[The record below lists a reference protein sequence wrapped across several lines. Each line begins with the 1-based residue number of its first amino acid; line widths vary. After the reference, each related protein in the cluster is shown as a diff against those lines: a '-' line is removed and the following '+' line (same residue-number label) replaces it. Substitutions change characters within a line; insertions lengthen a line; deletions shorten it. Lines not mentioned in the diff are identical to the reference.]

1 MASRIKISVFP
12 PDMTQPVTTPFPAD
26 RASRWNSPYDG
37 GSLEPLVDVFLTQP
51 AYSRI
56 CVHSA
61 SDLQNEVGGVL
72 VGEWCVNA
80 RQGEQ
85 FILIEHAL
93 PARHTRQG
101 SIYLTFTQESLIDIH
116 EQIDMHHQGKK
127 IVGWY
132 HTHPRMGIFLSH
144 YDTWLH
150 NNFFP
155 EPWQVALVVEP
166 HTSLG
171 GFFVRQRAG
180 VLDPGRYFGF
190 YEMDGSFG
198 RSMVHWKN
206 LTQTEE
212 QQKEGGPSHE

>member
-1 MASRIKISVFP
+1 MASKIRIHVSP
-12 PDMTQPVTTPFPAD
+12 PDMNQPISTPYPGD
-26 RASRWNSPYDG
+26 RANRWNSQYDDAG
-37 GSLEPLVDVFLTQP
+37 LQPLVQVFVTQP

-61 SDLQNEVGGVL
+61 SDMHNEVGGFL

-80 RQGEQ
+80 KQGEQ
-85 FILIEHAL
+85 FIMVEHAL
-93 PARHTRQG
+93 PARHTKQG
-101 SIYLTFTQESLIDIH
+101 SIYLTFTQKSLVDIH
-116 EQIDMHHQGKK
+116 DQIDTHHKGKK

-171 GFFVRQRAG
+171 GFFVRQKAG
-180 VLDPGRYFGF
+180 ILDPSRYFGF
-190 YEMDGSFG
+190 YELDGSFG
-198 RSMVHWKN
+198 RSMVSWKN
-206 LTQTEE
+206 LVQIEE
-212 QQKEGGPSHE
+212 KQKEGDASHE